1 MANEPSKT
9 PTPQPQ
15 TIPLSKIHDLPG
27 AVISKQPD
35 KSYGGL
41 VTSIQ
46 AGGVK
51 EPVVLRLRE
60 DGEYQLVTGY
70 RRRRACELA
79 KLKDIPALVYEM
91 SMPSAL
97 NYHRQ
102 VKNQPGIPIPG
113 KPVLPAAPDKNG
125 PTADVK
131 GPEKP
136 TTPAAAQGQEKP
148 SQGNAPAQAPAP
160 AAADKAKDGAK
171 PAQESK
177 SAAAQG
183 EQKPGQGNAPAQA
196 AAPAADKTKD
206 GDIPAQKPNPATAQ
220 GPEKPTEGK
229 NPAQTAAP
237 AAADKTK
244 DGDKPIQEPKPA
256 AAQGQE
262 KPTEGKDPAQT
273 AAPAA
278 DKAKGGAKPDQEPK
292 PAATQGQEKPNQGKD
307 PAQAPAADKA
317 KDGAK
322 PNQEPKP
329 AAAQGEQ
336 KPAEGKDP
344 ARAPTPAVT
353 GPAAK
358 GPIGTAISQVLPD
371 RLSPPD
377 EAARKDFPAPKEG
390 ESFSVV
396 LHPAYL
402 EKSDYNTVS
411 VDTKSEDY
419 AELKKSIELNGVKD
433 PVLARIGE
441 KGTLEIISGQRRHM
455 IATELNYPVPTIIQ
469 KISDADAKILVAD
482 GNLHRPKIST
492 YDLSRTLRMKMEGM
506 KQKAGRRKKGYK
518 AEELYSDTKLAQ
530 EMGMPVSKLNRLVRL
545 SEATKDVCDRVDDGS
560 LTLSVAS
567 ALSFLKP
574 GNQDGVLHLLDLGY
588 KVPAE
593 RVEYMKK
600 VEKEGKLNDQTMR
613 DVLDGKNVLDPP
625 QQTAAHAPEP
635 TQASAP
641 AASAIPPSPDV
652 GHSTPAPDAPAA
664 GQPGQAP
671 EGAEPAVP
679 DGPSAPAPQAQEGQE
694 PVDGRQDRPEYTKVV
709 LAGDRLRKY
718 FPDVMMTPREIEESI
733 YEALEERRQRQ
744 QKENERLTIFPKR
757 GPKH

>member
-15 TIPLSKIHDLPG
+15 TVPLSKIHDLPG

-91 SMPSAL
+91 SMPAAL

-125 PTADVK
+125 PTADVR
-131 GPEKP
+131 GSEKP

-148 SQGNAPAQAPAP
+148 SQGEDPAQTAAPAADKAKDGDKPTQEPTPAAQGEQKPTEGKGPVQASIPVADKAKEGDKPAQEPKPGQEPKPAAQGQEKPNQEKDPAQAPAP
-160 AAADKAKDGAK
+160 AAADKAKDG
-171 PAQESK
+171 
-177 SAAAQG
+177 G
-183 EQKPGQGNAPAQA
+183 
-196 AAPAADKTKD
+196 
-206 GDIPAQKPNPATAQ
+206 
-220 GPEKPTEGK
+220 KPT
-229 NPAQTAAP
+229 
-237 AAADKTK
+237 
-244 DGDKPIQEPKPA
+244 QEPKPA

-262 KPTEGKDPAQT
+262 KPV
-273 AAPAA
+273 
-278 DKAKGGAKPDQEPK
+278 
-292 PAATQGQEKPNQGKD
+292 
-307 PAQAPAADKA
+307 QA
-317 KDGAK
+317 
-322 PNQEPKP
+322 
-329 AAAQGEQ
+329 
-336 KPAEGKDP
+336 
-344 ARAPTPAVT
+344 PAVT
-353 GPAAK
+353 GTAAK

-545 SEATKDVCDRVDDGS
+545 SEASKDVCDRVDDGS

-574 GNQDGVLHLLDLGY
+574 GNQDGVLHLMDLGY

-635 TQASAP
+635 AQPSAP

-652 GHSTPAPDAPAA
+652 SHSTPASDAPAA

-671 EGAEPAVP
+671 EGAAPTVP

-694 PVDGRQDRPEYTKVV
+694 PVDGRQERPEYTKVV

-744 QKENERLTIFPKR
+744 QKEKEKLTIFPKR
-757 GPKH
+757 VPKH

>member
-91 SMPSAL
+91 SMPAAL

-102 VKNQPGIPIPG
+102 VKSQPDIPIPG
-113 KPVLPAAPDKNG
+113 KPVPPAAPDKNG

-136 TTPAAAQGQEKP
+136 TSPAPAQGQGKPAEGKDPAQVAAPAATGKTVDGDKPGQEPKPTAAQGQE
-148 SQGNAPAQAPAP
+148 
-160 AAADKAKDGAK
+160 
-171 PAQESK
+171 
-177 SAAAQG
+177 
-183 EQKPGQGNAPAQA
+183 KPGQGNAPAQA

-237 AAADKTK
+237 AAADKAK
-244 DGDKPIQEPKPA
+244 DGDKPAQEPKPA
-256 AAQGQE
+256 VAQGEQ
-262 KPTEGKDPAQT
+262 
-273 AAPAA
+273 
-278 DKAKGGAKPDQEPK
+278 
-292 PAATQGQEKPNQGKD
+292 KPNQGKD
-307 PAQAPAADKA
+307 PAQAPAPAAADKA
-317 KDGAK
+317 KDGDK
-322 PNQEPKP
+322 PTQEPKP

-336 KPAEGKDP
+336 KPNQEKDP
-344 ARAPTPAVT
+344 ARAATPVVT
-353 GPAAK
+353 GTAAK

-377 EAARKDFPAPKEG
+377 EAAKKDFPAPKEG
-390 ESFSVV
+390 ESLSVV

-402 EKSDYNTVS
+402 EKSAYNTVS

-433 PVLARIGE
+433 PVLARIGD

-506 KQKAGRRKKGYK
+506 KQKAGRRKKGSFK
-518 AEELYSDTKLAQ
+518 AEELYSDVKLAQ

-635 TQASAP
+635 AQPSAP

-652 GHSTPAPDAPAA
+652 GQPAPAPDAPAA

-671 EGAEPAVP
+671 EGAAPTVP
-679 DGPSAPAPQAQEGQE
+679 DGPSAPTPQAQEGQE

>member
-15 TIPLSKIHDLPG
+15 AIPLTKIHDLPG
-27 AVISKQPD
+27 AVISKQTD

-102 VKNQPGIPIPG
+102 VKNQPDIPIPG

-125 PTADVK
+125 PTADLK
-131 GPEKP
+131 GPENP
-136 TTPAAAQGQEKP
+136 TAPAPAAGDKAKDGAKPATTQGQEKP
-148 SQGNAPAQAPAP
+148 TQEKAPAQSPDP

-171 PAQESK
+171 PAQEPK
-177 SAAAQG
+177 PAAQDDTFSDIDPTAVRAALAKNG
-183 EQKPGQGNAPAQA
+183 IVNGKVVDPKKLDSNPFIQQVMADAERADRGHSPAP
-196 AAPAADKTKD
+196 
-206 GDIPAQKPNPATAQ
+206 
-220 GPEKPTEGK
+220 
-229 NPAQTAAP
+229 TAAGS
-237 AAADKTK
+237 AK
-244 DGDKPIQEPKPA
+244 GEVKPSQEPKPV
-256 AAQGQE
+256 AQNQE
-262 KPTEGKDPAQT
+262 K
-273 AAPAA
+273 
-278 DKAKGGAKPDQEPK
+278 
-292 PAATQGQEKPNQGKD
+292 
-307 PAQAPAADKA
+307 PAQAPA
-317 KDGAK
+317 
-322 PNQEPKP
+322 
-329 AAAQGEQ
+329 
-336 KPAEGKDP
+336 
-344 ARAPTPAVT
+344 VT
-353 GPAAK
+353 GTTAK

-377 EAARKDFPAPKEG
+377 EAAKKDFPVPKEG

-441 KGTLEIISGQRRHM
+441 NGTLEIISGQRRHM

-506 KQKAGRRKKGYK
+506 KQKAGRRKKGSFK

-545 SEATKDVCDRVDDGS
+545 SEASKDVCDRVDDGS

-567 ALSFLKP
+567 ALSFLRP
-574 GNQDGVLHLLDLGY
+574 ENQGTVLHLMDLGY

-600 VEKEGKLNDQTMR
+600 VEKAGKLNSQSMR

-625 QQTAAHAPEP
+625 KQEA
-635 TQASAP
+635 TQAPASEPSQPIGP
-641 AASAIPPSPDV
+641 AASTIPPSPDV
-652 GHSTPAPDAPAA
+652 GPSAPTPDAPDA
-664 GQPGQAP
+664 GQPGQTP
-671 EGAEPAVP
+671 EGAAPTVP
-679 DGPSAPAPQAQEGQE
+679 DGPSAPAQE
-694 PVDGRQDRPEYTKVV
+694 PVDGKQERPEYTRVV

-744 QKENERLTIFPKR
+744 QKEKEKLTIFPKR
-757 GPKH
+757 GPSR

>member
-15 TIPLSKIHDLPG
+15 AIPLTKIHDLPG

-102 VKNQPGIPIPG
+102 VKNQPDIPIPG

-125 PTADVK
+125 PTADLK
-131 GPEKP
+131 GPENP
-136 TTPAAAQGQEKP
+136 TAPAPAAGDKAKDGAKPATTQGQEK
-148 SQGNAPAQAPAP
+148 APAQSPDP

-171 PAQESK
+171 P
-177 SAAAQG
+177 
-183 EQKPGQGNAPAQA
+183 
-196 AAPAADKTKD
+196 T
-206 GDIPAQKPNPATAQ
+206 
-220 GPEKPTEGK
+220 
-229 NPAQTAAP
+229 
-237 AAADKTK
+237 
-244 DGDKPIQEPKPA
+244 QEPKPV
-256 AAQGQE
+256 AQDQE
-262 KPTEGKDPAQT
+262 K
-273 AAPAA
+273 
-278 DKAKGGAKPDQEPK
+278 
-292 PAATQGQEKPNQGKD
+292 
-307 PAQAPAADKA
+307 PAQAPA
-317 KDGAK
+317 
-322 PNQEPKP
+322 
-329 AAAQGEQ
+329 
-336 KPAEGKDP
+336 
-344 ARAPTPAVT
+344 VT
-353 GPAAK
+353 GTTAK
-358 GPIGTAISQVLPD
+358 GPIGQVLPD

-377 EAARKDFPAPKEG
+377 EAAKKDFPVPKEG

-441 KGTLEIISGQRRHM
+441 NGTLEIISGQRRHM

-506 KQKAGRRKKGYK
+506 KQKAGRRKKGSFK

-545 SEATKDVCDRVDDGS
+545 SEASKDVCDRVDDGS

-574 GNQDGVLHLLDLGY
+574 ENQGTVLHLMDLGY

-600 VEKEGKLNDQTMR
+600 VEKAGKLNSQSMR

-625 QQTAAHAPEP
+625 KQEA
-635 TQASAP
+635 TQAP
-641 AASAIPPSPDV
+641 AAEPSQPIGPAASTIPPSPDV
-652 GHSTPAPDAPAA
+652 GPSAPTPDAPRRRTARA
-664 GQPGQAP
+664 DPGGGRAHCP
-671 EGAEPAVP
+671 RWPVRSRTGA
-679 DGPSAPAPQAQEGQE
+679 
-694 PVDGRQDRPEYTKVV
+694 R
-709 LAGDRLRKY
+709 
-718 FPDVMMTPREIEESI
+718 
-733 YEALEERRQRQ
+733 
-744 QKENERLTIFPKR
+744 
-757 GPKH
+757 